1 MSLFGHLASSFAS
14 QPENVATEA
23 LAYILSSSSSAR
35 SAFIEHGRSVL
46 KTDFSSDLHFASQK
60 TGGDGGVPDLWGGG
74 DQERFLVEVKFWA
87 GLTSPQKRGYGKVLA
102 GQETGGCLFLV
113 PEQRIEHIHRQ
124 LKDKLT
130 RDANGSDGSIHR
142 TPEGHPVSV
151 TSWARVL
158 NTLEATTRESTEE
171 TRRQTLNDIQQ
182 LRGLCNRLNA
192 EGFHPL
198 HAGEL
203 GPEVGRRMIDLRQ
216 LVEELHAEIQTDAF
230 EPWTDVSQM
239 RRRTKVYRFTGDLY
253 GTKWYLGIMYRQWR
267 DLEDSP
273 LWLKLREPDASR
285 RQNLRSALRTE
296 VTILKDLKPSKSN
309 DTLIP
314 LDLPLGVSRKEVVSD
329 LKDELHIIASRLR
342 PVLAHAS

>member
-1 MSLFGHLASSFAS
+1 MSLFGHLSSSFAS

-23 LAYILSSSSSAR
+23 LAYILSSSPSAR
-35 SAFIEHGRSVL
+35 SAFIEHGGRTL
-46 KTDFSSDLHFASQK
+46 KTDFSNDLHFASHEAD
-60 TGGDGGVPDLWGGG
+60 GDGGIPDLWGGD
-74 DQERFLVEVKFWA
+74 DQECFLVEVKFWA
-87 GLTSPQKRGYGKVLA
+87 GLTSPQKRGYGEVLA
-102 GQETGGCLFLV
+102 GHETGGCLLLV

-124 LKDKLT
+124 LRDKLMHA
-130 RDANGSDGSIHR
+130 ANGYDGSIHR

-158 NTLEATTRESTEE
+158 NTLEAATRESTEE

-182 LRGLCNRLNA
+182 LRGLCNRLSA

-203 GPEVGRRMIDLRQ
+203 APVVGRRMIDLRQ
-216 LVEELHAEIQTDAF
+216 LVEELHAEIQTDMF
-230 EPWTDVSQM
+230 GPWTNVSQM

-253 GTKWYLGIMYRQWR
+253 WTKWYLGIMYRQWR

-314 LDLPLGVSRKEVVSD
+314 LDLSLGVSREEVVSD
-329 LKDELHIIASRLR
+329 LKDELHVIADCLS
-342 PVLAHAS
+342 PVFADAS